1 MNFFKEFKDF
11 AMKGNLID
19 IAVAFVMGGA
29 FGKVVSSFTE
39 GMIAPVVGLLSGKD
53 LSTHVLVIKKA
64 TDAVKDAAGKVINEA
79 EPAVVLKWGAFVTA
93 ITDFLIV
100 AFVMF
105 LVVKAIN
112 TIKRK
117 REAGPVAISNTDKL
131 LMEIR
136 DALKK

>member
-29 FGKVVSSFTE
+29 FGKVVSTFTE

-64 TDAVKDAAGKVINEA
+64 TDAVADATGKVIREA

-93 ITDFLIV
+93 IADFLIV

-117 REAGPVAISNTDKL
+117 REATQPSISNTDKL